1 MLYHINSGTYEPEG
15 SESFVKKDVLQKD
28 KALETAFYLGDEWEI
43 TPKLSV
49 NAGIRYSLF
58 SALGPRSYYQYAS
71 GMLPHESTIT
81 DTITA
86 GAGKFMKT
94 YHGPEF
100 RLSARYA
107 FTDNFSVKA
116 GFNSMQQY
124 IHKLSNT
131 VIMSPTD
138 TWKLSDVNIKPQRGW
153 QAAAGLYLNSP
164 SGIWEYSVEGY
175 YKRMSDYLDYRGGA
189 KLLMNHHIETD
200 VINTQGH
207 AYGVELQVK
216 TSR

>member
-116 GFNSMQQY
+116 GFNSMRQY

-138 TWKLSDVNIKPQRGW
+138 TWKLSDVNIKPQR
-153 QAAAGLYLNSP
+153 QRS
-164 SGIWEYSVEGY
+164 
-175 YKRMSDYLDYRGGA
+175 
-189 KLLMNHHIETD
+189 
-200 VINTQGH
+200 
-207 AYGVELQVK
+207 
-216 TSR
+216 SRESLWG